1 MIWSLFALFA
11 AVVLGGLLIIVW
23 WAPDGFSADGFPAPC
38 DEP

>member
-11 AVVLGGLLIIVW
+11 AVVLGGLFGIVW
-23 WAPDGFSADGFPAPC
+23 WTSDGFSSSF

>member
-11 AVVLGGLLIIVW
+11 AVVLGGLLLVVRYTT
-23 WAPDGFSADGFPAPC
+23 DGFNFPC